1 MPETAE
7 RSARP
12 GALGAGRALVM
23 DARDN
28 VVVAIRA
35 LAAGET
41 LHLVAPDGTERVVT
55 IVEPIEFGHK
65 FASAEIMEGD
75 QIIKYGERIGRA
87 TQRIR
92 PGQHAHTHNITSQRG
107 RGDLKERPTS

>member
-1 MPETAE
+1 MPERAE
-7 RSARP
+7 QI
-12 GALGAGRALVM
+12 AGETRALVM

-28 VVVAIRA
+28 VAVAIRE

-41 LHLVAPDGTERVVT
+41 LRLVAPDGAERVVT
-55 IVEPIEFGHK
+55 TVEPIAFGHK
-65 FASAEIMEGD
+65 FASAEIAEGD
-75 QIIKYGERIGRA
+75 QVIKYGERIGRA

-107 RGDLKERPTS
+107 RGDLKVLSAES